1 MVAIE
6 HVVVAGEV
14 AGHAGIQEDGAVFA
28 VIAVQVVV
36 EVILVVAVVG
46 DGVADGGTG
55 AVNVADDVV
64 VVALPPAQVDALGA
78 GLALDLPLEVGPGLG
93 DHGGGVRL
101 RGHSGGQ
108 VLHGGKGLQQG
119 HGLGRGGG
127 GNGFG
132 RGGGGGVGGQQVQR
146 HAEDQRQQ
154 RGEDAVFHIWS
165 SPLLSV
171 WEYTMEILYAYRRA
185 SVKLLRGKNI
195 KRGRFYTRFDK
206 KTPAVYTASQGRC
219 NKRQAVSHS
228 PERG

>member
-14 AGHAGIQEDGAVFA
+14 AGHAGVQEDGAVFA
-28 VIAVQVVV
+28 VIAVQIVV

-46 DGVADGGTG
+46 DGVADGGAG
-55 AVNVADDVV
+55 AVDVADDVV

-132 RGGGGGVGGQQVQR
+132 RGGGDGVGGQQVQR
-146 HAEDQRQQ
+146 YAED
-154 RGEDAVFHIWS
+154 
-165 SPLLSV
+165 
-171 WEYTMEILYAYRRA
+171 
-185 SVKLLRGKNI
+185 
-195 KRGRFYTRFDK
+195 
-206 KTPAVYTASQGRC
+206 
-219 NKRQAVSHS
+219 
-228 PERG
+228 

>member
-1 MVAIE
+1 M
-6 HVVVAGEV
+6 
-14 AGHAGIQEDGAVFA
+14 
-28 VIAVQVVV
+28 
-36 EVILVVAVVG
+36 
-46 DGVADGGTG
+46 GVPG

-101 RGHSGGQ
+101 RSHSGGQ

-119 HGLGRGGG
+119 HGLGRCGG

-132 RGGGGGVGGQQVQR
+132 RGGGDGVGGQQVQR

-171 WEYTMEILYAYRRA
+171 WEYTMEILYLHEWCI
-185 SVKLLRGKNI
+185 VKEKYGRLTSFDSGRGNAK
-195 KRGRFYTRFDK
+195 
-206 KTPAVYTASQGRC
+206 
-219 NKRQAVSHS
+219 KRQ
-228 PERG
+228 PQGCLFLCCEEIRLICRTYR